1 MCIRDRSTQSTW
13 EFIKV
18 KNEVD
23 EGREAKEQYSMM
35 KRQYDILVNEIKSLK
50 ESLFAFENQS
60 ASSKPDS
67 KISVVEEMQALI
79 GEVIFV
85 YKTLGTNSREFIEFY
100 EEKKGKLEYNAE
112 QIKKT

>member
-1 MCIRDRSTQSTW
+1 MIRRPPRSTQGVSSAASDVY
-13 EFIKV
+13 K
-18 KNEVD
+18 
-23 EGREAKEQYSMM
+23 RQEQYSMM